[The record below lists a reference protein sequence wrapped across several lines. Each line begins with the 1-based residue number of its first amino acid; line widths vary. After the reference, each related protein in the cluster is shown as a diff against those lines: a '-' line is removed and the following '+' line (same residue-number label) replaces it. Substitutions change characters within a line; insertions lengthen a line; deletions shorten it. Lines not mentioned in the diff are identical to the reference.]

1 MPRPLSCA
9 RSLSLAL
16 LCALFAAC
24 GGGERATPAGADP
37 VAHCDG
43 RCAEGAAPL
52 SVTEVERIVA
62 QAVAEARARG
72 VSGHIAVSDRV
83 GNLLAL
89 FSMDGAPSTIR
100 IATPGRRVET
110 GLEGVTVIPAVAS
123 AVTKAVTGAYVSSEG
138 QAFSTRTASQI
149 VQEFFN
155 PGERGQPGGPLFGVQ
170 FSQLPCSD
178 LSARA
183 SGVAVRPGPHRAP
196 LGMSA
201 DPGGF
206 PLYRN
211 GTVVGGVGVEID
223 GAYGL
228 DPNVF
233 DLDSS
238 IDEQVALA
246 ASFGFAAPP
255 DRRADRITVDG
266 KTLRFSDARL
276 EDLLTA
282 GAPATIADALA
293 VGQFVSLR
301 GYTPG
306 GVRAGTAFGQPGSGV
321 RAATEPAFLARDA
334 FVLVDGANQNRFPP
348 RAGAGA
354 EALGAAE
361 VRELLVAA
369 LDVAN
374 RARAQIRRP
383 LGSAARVSVFVVGRE
398 GEVLGAVRSRDAPI
412 FGVDVALQKARSALF
427 LSGAGAAAA
436 LEALPPVGY
445 LADGFNE
452 RPPLLIGDYVT
463 AFRDVLGDA
472 AALADGAT
480 AFVTRSLGNLARPYF
495 PDGLV
500 GSAPGPASKPF
511 ADWSVFSTGLQL
523 DLAHN
528 ALIKHVAF
536 LLGAIAEDV
545 EPNCT
550 GIRALSEGLG
560 VENPIPMLA
569 NGLQIFPGG
578 VPIYRGDAL
587 IGAIGISGDGIEQDD
602 MIAFLGVH
610 QAGLA
615 RGGAIGNAPPSR
627 RADQLEIQGQ
637 RLRYVQCPQAPFLD
651 RDEEQV
657 CAGK

>member
-1 MPRPLSCA
+1 MPRPPSGVRGLSTA
-9 RSLSLAL
+9 VLGL
-16 LCALFAAC
+16 LLAAC
-24 GGGERATPAGADP
+24 GSGDAAPAAGADP
-37 VAHCDG
+37 TPDCDG
-43 RCAEGAAPL
+43 RCAETAAPL
-52 SVTEVERIVA
+52 SVAEVERIIA
-62 QAVAEARARG
+62 QGVAEARARG
-72 VSGHIAVSDRV
+72 VSGHLAVSDRV

-89 FSMDGAPSTIR
+89 FSMDGAPSTLR
-100 IATPGRRVET
+100 VATPGRRVET

-149 VQEFFN
+149 IQEFFN

-178 LSARA
+178 FSARA
-183 SGVAVRPGPHRAP
+183 GGAAVSPGPHRAP

-233 DLDSS
+233 DLDAAV
-238 IDEQVALA
+238 DEQVALA
-246 ASFGFAAPP
+246 ASFGFAAPA

-266 KTLRFSDARL
+266 KTLRFSDAGR

-282 GAPATIADALA
+282 GAPAALADALA

-306 GVRAGTAFGQPGSGV
+306 GVRAGTAFGQPASGV
-321 RAATEPAFLARDA
+321 RAATEPVFRARDA
-334 FVLVDGANQNRFPP
+334 FVLVDAANQNRFPP

-354 EALGAAE
+354 DALSATD
-361 VRELLVAA
+361 VRELLGAA

-398 GEVLGAVRSRDAPI
+398 GEVLGALRSRDAPV
-412 FGVDVALQKARSALF
+412 FGMDVALQKARSALF

-436 LEALPPVGY
+436 LQGLPPVGY

-452 RPPLLIGDYVT
+452 RPPLPIGDYVT
-463 AFRDVLGDA
+463 AFRDFFGDG

-480 AFVTRSLGNLARPYF
+480 AFATRSLGNLARPYF

-523 DLAHN
+523 DLSHN
-528 ALIKHVAF
+528 ALIKHTAF

-569 NGLQIFPGG
+569 NGLQVFPGG
-578 VPIYRGDAL
+578 VPIYRGEDL
-587 IGAIGISGDGIEQDD
+587 IGAIGVSGDGIEQDD
-602 MIAFLGVH
+602 MVAFLGVH

-627 RADQLEIQGQ
+627 RADRPEIQGQ
-637 RLRYVQCPQAPFLD
+637 RLRYVQCPQSPFLD
-651 RDEEQV
+651 SDEEQV